1 MTTDE
6 GQPSLATRE
15 RTGTS
20 TCPSRSSLA
29 VSVVISS
36 YRCQHDTVRVVTL
49 PFTDGLEGFFF
60 SPYLFDSVLSRLQ
73 VHMLNGALLA
83 LLFPV
88 VNTRLV
94 SKQCREGSIIFPQ
107 SYLKNSFLSR
117 LFICPR
123 G

>member
-36 YRCQHDTVRVVTL
+36 YRRQHDTVRVVTL
-49 PFTDGLEGFFF
+49 PFTDGLEFCFFF
-60 SPYLFDSVLSRLQ
+60 ALSFRFCAFQ
-73 VHMLNGALLA
+73 AAGPHAEWCVTG
-83 LLFPV
+83 
-88 VNTRLV
+88 
-94 SKQCREGSIIFPQ
+94 
-107 SYLKNSFLSR
+107 
-117 LFICPR
+117 FIVPSSQHQTCK
-123 G
+123 